1 MWFQLVLML
10 HKWRNQ
16 GVFVIGSNFG
26 PSKLWMTRS
35 WDGGSDTFSCQEGRE
50 EKSEREI
57 NSSETA
63 SFLRV
68 HFSGMEFIRVVLD
81 RELEHSMDGSTL
93 STATKGFCLDGKS
106 SRSYI
111 SFLLTSQDDGH
122 DYELQIG
129 IFSPP
134 NFSLP
139 PSLSLHNC
147 PPQLLLLFTEWSSL
161 HFQLNVFSNNTNWTK
176 VKSRDENQESNV
188 PLLLTLFFV

>member
-1 MWFQLVLML
+1 MR
-10 HKWRNQ
+10 K
-16 GVFVIGSNFG
+16 
-26 PSKLWMTRS
+26 
-35 WDGGSDTFSCQEGRE
+35 

-81 RELEHSMDGSTL
+81 RELEHSIEHSMEHSTEHSMEHSTEHSMDGFTL

-106 SRSYI
+106 SRSYL

-129 IFSPP
+129 ILSPP
-134 NFSLP
+134 NFPL
-139 PSLSLHNC
+139 SLS
-147 PPQLLLLFTEWSSL
+147 T
-161 HFQLNVFSNNTNWTK
+161 
-176 VKSRDENQESNV
+176 
-188 PLLLTLFFV
+188 